1 MKAWRLLFSSDEAL
15 KPLVK
20 SSLLISYGDEYV
32 VDHRQKT
39 AQPGALQRRG
49 GAMKWAQSK
58 QHFLPLSS

>member
-32 VDHRQKT
+32 VNHGQKT
-39 AQPGALQRRG
+39 AEPGVPAN
-49 GAMKWAQSK
+49 
-58 QHFLPLSS
+58 

>member
-32 VDHRQKT
+32 VNHGQKT
-39 AQPGALQRRG
+39 AQPGVPA
-49 GAMKWAQSK
+49 K
-58 QHFLPLSS
+58 